1 MQLSGWGRHPRH
13 ESMVVAAT
21 APSAVPLLQRGIDG
35 LIARG
40 AGRAYGD
47 AAIGLRGTLSMGM
60 LDRMLAFDPDSG
72 LLTVEAGV
80 LLSDIL
86 AIFAPRGYFPP
97 VVPGT
102 KFVTVGGMI
111 AADVH
116 GKNHHCDGGFGEH
129 VEKLSLVLPDQ
140 RTITCSRSE
149 NAELFAAT
157 TGGMG
162 LTGIILEATFRLR
175 RIENGWMRCRTEVA
189 SDLAGAVKALAET
202 AHTKYSVAWIDCLAR
217 GAALGRSLIFLA
229 DHASIADLA
238 DRPSL
243 ERLPPAQRHQL
254 SIPFDFPSWALNP
267 ATVATFNALY
277 FRRGSSRTTEQA
289 FVHWNPYF
297 FPLDAIK
304 DWNRIYG
311 PRGFVQ
317 HQCVLPSSSAPSAL
331 GEILERVSA
340 RGNASFLAVLKQLGA
355 SRGTISFPIVGYT
368 LAIDFPV
375 REKLFP
381 LLDEIDRIVVEAGGR
396 LYLAKDA
403 LQSPETFEAGY
414 PGLAKFRELRREI
427 GANGRLSSRQSERL
441 GI

>member
-1 MQLSGWGRHPRH
+1 MR
-13 ESMVVAAT
+13 
-21 APSAVPLLQRGIDG
+21 
-35 LIARG
+35 
-40 AGRAYGD
+40 
-47 AAIGLRGTLSMGM
+47 M
-60 LDRMLAFDPDSG
+60 LDRMLAFDPGSG

-86 AIFAPRGYFPP
+86 AAFAPRGYFPP

-102 KFVTVGGMI
+102 MLVTVGGMI

-129 VEKLSLVLPDQ
+129 VEELKLVLPDQ

-149 NAELFAAT
+149 NIELFAAT

-162 LTGIILEATFRLR
+162 LTGIVLEATFRLR
-175 RIENGWMRCRTEVA
+175 RVETGWTRCRTVVA
-189 SDLAGAVKALAET
+189 NDLAGAIKALGET
-202 AHTKYSVAWIDCLAR
+202 AHAKYSVAWIDCLAR
-217 GAALGRSLIFLA
+217 GAAVGRSLIFLA
-229 DHASIADLA
+229 EHASIGDLA
-238 DRPSL
+238 DRQSL
-243 ERLPPAQRHQL
+243 ERLPPAQRHRL
-254 SIPFDFPSWALNP
+254 SIPFDFPSWALSP
-267 ATVATFNALY
+267 AAIAIFNALY
-277 FRRGSSRTTEQA
+277 FRRGSSRTTEPA

-297 FPLDAIK
+297 FPLDGIK
-304 DWNRIYG
+304 NWNRIYG

-317 HQCVLPSSSAPSAL
+317 HQCVLPLASAPSAL
-331 GEILERVSA
+331 GEILERVSD

-355 SRGTISFPIVGYT
+355 SCGTISFPMPGYT

-396 LYLAKDA
+396 IYLAKDA
-403 LQSPETFEAGY
+403 RQSRETFEAGY
-414 PGLAKFRELRREI
+414 AGLAKLREIRREI
-427 GANGRLSSRQSERL
+427 GANGGISSRLSERL